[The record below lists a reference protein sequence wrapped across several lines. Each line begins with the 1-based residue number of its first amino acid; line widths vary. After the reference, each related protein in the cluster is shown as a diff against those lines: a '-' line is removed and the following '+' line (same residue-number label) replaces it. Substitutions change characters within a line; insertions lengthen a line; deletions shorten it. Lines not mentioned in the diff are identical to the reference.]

1 MTEIQQQFKTYIN
14 EVTPF
19 EWRTGD
25 WKDIPVNFLY
35 DFFDSIGINV
45 YTPLIAYKRRCDF
58 GAQVAGSINDENT
71 DIWNYLN
78 YEVGWVKFKY
88 NANDIADN
96 FFPFATRKEA
106 EIAAFTKAFE
116 LAETII
122 D

>member
-1 MTEIQQQFKTYIN
+1 MTKIQQQFKTYID

-19 EWRTGD
+19 EWRTND
-25 WKDIPVNFLY
+25 WKNIPANYLY

-45 YTPLIAYKRRCDF
+45 STPLIAYKRRCDF
-58 GAQVAGSINDENT
+58 GAQVAGSINYENT
-71 DIWNYLN
+71 CIWNYLN

-96 FFPFATRKEA
+96 FFPFSTRREA